1 MGQMLKY
8 CKVGQMLLH
17 IMINFVIDYDNFR
30 VCVLVLQSVENLLLQ
45 NRDLLEKWQ
54 LLQNKA

>member
-1 MGQMLKY
+1 MLKY

-17 IMINFVIDYDNFR
+17 IMINFVFDSDNFR
-30 VCVLVLQSVENLLLQ
+30 VCLLVLQGVENLLLQ
-45 NRDLLEKWQ
+45 NRDLLEKGQ

>member
-1 MGQMLKY
+1 MLKY